1 MNSISQQKELK
12 ETSIKDLISQY
23 TRYWYFFI
31 LAVIIALSCAFLY
44 LRYAERIYQTTS
56 TIIIKDEKK
65 GGGAELAAFSE
76 LSYFQN
82 AFSSNIS
89 SELVLLKSKSLIAK
103 AVKELDLNVRY
114 FYSGNIK
121 TSELYGYKPIKVNYL
136 TVSDTLQ
143 SALPI
148 LFITPQSNTS
158 YSISIGENNVA
169 KTYDYGV
176 IASFSFGDITVLPSS
191 SNPEKF
197 EEYIGRK
204 IEVRYAPLSLAAAT
218 FQGGL
223 ELGHDG
229 KSGEVVT
236 LNMKSTIPQRSEDF
250 LNELVYQYNQDAI
263 NDRSQVSQKTSKFI
277 DSRLEIITREL
288 DSVEKNKE
296 DFKSSNRLTDI
307 SAEAQL
313 VLENAS
319 QFDRRQV
326 DVATQ
331 LELVNSMVDY
341 IDQSDQTELLPSNMG
356 IGGEGVVT
364 SVDTYNQLV
373 LERNKMLQSSTEQN
387 PVVQNLNIQIEQL
400 KSSISQSLKSQQ
412 QNFKTS
418 LRDLN
423 FQENKLNSKLSR
435 VPTQEKLFRG
445 IVRQQNI
452 KEQLYLFL
460 LQQRE
465 ETNIS
470 LAVTSSKAKVVDTA
484 FSGRSPV
491 APKKSIIYL
500 MSFIVGL
507 LIPFLLIYVYY
518 LLNTKITNRRD
529 VERVHT
535 NTPLIG
541 EVPKLGRNDEE
552 LIQASDH
559 SILAESFRILRTNL
573 QYLLINKENSTQNK
587 KRIFVTSTIKGEGK
601 TFVAFN
607 LALTLALTGKKVV
620 LIGADIRNPQ
630 LHRYLP
636 PEYKNKAGLTEYIVD
651 ENLTV
656 QDLIVKSEH
665 EKNLSLVMSGVIPP
679 NPAELLMQPR
689 VENFFENI
697 NEHFDYVIVDTAPS
711 MLVTDTILLNRLADL
726 TLYVIRAN
734 YTDKKLL
741 EFSHDAIAD
750 GRLSNVAFILNNV
763 TLANFGYGNKYGYTY
778 SAEKKTFWQRLFN
791 K

>member
-1 MNSISQQKELK
+1 MNMISQQKEVK

-23 TRYWYFFI
+23 TKYWYFF
-31 LAVIIALSCAFLY
+31 LFAVIIALVGAFLY

-65 GGGAELAAFSE
+65 GGPAELAAFSE

-82 AFSSNIS
+82 AFSSNIN
-89 SELVLLKSKSLIAK
+89 SELVLLKSKTLIAK
-103 AVKELDLNVRY
+103 AVKELNLNIRY
-114 FYSGNIK
+114 FYTGNIK
-121 TSELYGYKPIKVNYL
+121 TSELYAYKPITVNFL
-136 TVSDTLQ
+136 TVSDTLH
-143 SALPI
+143 SALPS

-158 YSISIGENNVA
+158 YSIEVGENGVVE
-169 KTYDYGV
+169 THEYGV
-176 IASFSFGDITVLPSS
+176 IASFNFGDITVLPSTS
-191 SNPEKF
+191 DPEKF

-204 IEVRYAPLSLAAAT
+204 IQVSYAPLSLAAAV

-223 ELGHDG
+223 EVVHDG
-229 KSGEVVT
+229 KNGEVVN
-236 LNMKSTIPQRSEDF
+236 LNMKSTIPAKSEDF
-250 LNELVYQYNQDAI
+250 LNELVSQYNQDAI
-263 NDRSQVSQKTSKFI
+263 NDRNQVAQKTSRFI
-277 DSRLEIITREL
+277 DSRLQIITKEL
-288 DSVEKNKE
+288 DSVENNKE
-296 DFKSSNRLTDI
+296 EFKSSNRLTDI

-326 DVATQ
+326 DIATQ
-331 LELVNSMVDY
+331 LELVNSLVDY
-341 IDQSDQTELLPSNMG
+341 IDKSDQIELLPSNMG
-356 IGGEGVVT
+356 IGGEGVIM
-364 SVDTYNQLV
+364 SVDSYNKLV
-373 LERNKMLQSSTEQN
+373 LERNRMLQSSTEQN
-387 PVVQNLNIQIEQL
+387 PVIRNLNLQIEQL
-400 KSSISQSLKSQQ
+400 KSSIYQSLKSQQ

-423 FQENKLNSKLSR
+423 FQESKLNAKLSK

-470 LAVTSSKAKVVDTA
+470 LAVTSSKAKVVDPA
-484 FSGRSPV
+484 FSGRFPISP
-491 APKKSIIYL
+491 KNSIIYL
-500 MSFIVGL
+500 MAFIVGL
-507 LIPFLLIYVYY
+507 LIPFLFIYVYY

-541 EVPKLGRNDEE
+541 EVPKLGRNEEE
-552 LIQASDH
+552 LIQSNDH

-573 QYLLINKENSTQNK
+573 QYLLLNKENSNQNK

-620 LIGADIRNPQ
+620 LIGGDIRNPQ

-636 PEYKNKAGLTEYIVD
+636 EEYKKKAGLTEFIVN
-651 ENLTV
+651 EELEIH
-656 QDLIVKSEH
+656 DLIVTSEH
-665 EKNLSLVMSGVIPP
+665 EKNLSIVMSGVIPP

-689 VENFFENI
+689 VEQFFENI
-697 NEHFDYVIVDTAPS
+697 DEHFDYVIVDTAPS
-711 MLVTDTILLNRLADL
+711 MLVTDTILLNRLADV

-741 EFSHDAIAD
+741 EFSQDAIAD
-750 GRLSNVAFILNNV
+750 GRLSNVAFVLNNV

-791 K
+791 R